1 MTEAL
6 KKAFEKAAQLPDA
19 DQDSLAA
26 AILTE
31 IDSEG
36 VWESAF
42 FNSQR
47 ELGDLAEEALE
58 EHRRGQTRPL
68 DPRNP

>member
-6 KKAFEKAAQLPDA
+6 KKAFERASQLPEA

-31 IDSEG
+31 IESEDA
-36 VWESAF
+36 WDSAF
-42 FNSQR
+42 SRSQK
-47 ELGDLAEEALE
+47 ELGALADEALE
-58 EHRRGQTRPL
+58 EHRRGRTRPL